1 MTASGADAQPQHQLP
16 MNELL
21 AALLR
26 ASQHRFIGRLARDPE
41 VRFFQSGSCVASAR
55 IAVNKPGAK
64 KDDGQEP
71 DWFKVEIWGDAGQA
85 FADQCKKGQ
94 LVDVTGRVKSESW
107 TDQSSGEIRTQLA
120 ITADEWRP
128 VGQPPAPTPAKAPPA
143 VAAPTWLSSDTT
155 PISDAELPF

>member
-1 MTASGADAQPQHQLP
+1 

-41 VRFFQSGSCVASAR
+41 VRFFQSGNCVASAR
-55 IAVNKPGAK
+55 IAVNRPGAK

-71 DWFKVEIWGDAGQA
+71 DWFKVEIWGEQGQA

-94 LVDVTGRVKSESW
+94 LIDVTGRVKTESW
-107 TDQSSGEIRTQLA
+107 TDQSGQQRTQLA
-120 ITADEWRP
+120 ITAEEWRP
-128 VGQPPAPTPAKAPPA
+128 VGQTPAPAPAAA
-143 VAAPTWLSSDTT
+143 AAPARAAEPSWLSSDTT
-155 PISDAELPF
+155 PISDEELPF